1 MYKRQADEDADVR
14 DRLIALARQL
24 FNIEA
29 TVSPKGAYTEIGI
42 HSVPLAMWWQAC
54 GFAKHHPAS
63 DSRSKSYLAHVP
75 DAVLAANDPVTYGAF
90 LRGLFEACLLYTS
103 RCV

>member
-1 MYKRQADEDADVR
+1 MGGGTLHAKGLRLRVAEEDGDVR

-29 TVSPKGAYTEIGI
+29 TASQKGTYTEIAI
-42 HSVPLAMWWQAC
+42 HSVPLAIWWQAC

-63 DSRSKSYLAHVP
+63 DARGKSYVAHVP
-75 DAVLAANDPVTYGAF
+75 DAILAANDPAR
-90 LRGLFEACLLYTS
+90 LRRVPARPF
-103 RCV
+103 